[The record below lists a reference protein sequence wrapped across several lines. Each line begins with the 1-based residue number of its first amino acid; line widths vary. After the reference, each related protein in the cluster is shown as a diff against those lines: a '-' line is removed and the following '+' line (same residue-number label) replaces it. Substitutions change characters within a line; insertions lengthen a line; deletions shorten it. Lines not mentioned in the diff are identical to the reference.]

1 MPFAEAKGARLYY
14 EEAGSGYPLVFV
26 HEFAGDYR
34 CWEEQMRYFSRY
46 YRCVAFNARGYPP
59 SDVPADPGLYGQ
71 EFAADDIAAVIR
83 HLGLPRAH
91 VVGLSQG
98 AFAALHFGMRHAE
111 LASALVL
118 AGCGSGALKA
128 DRERFQRESRA
139 KADQLEKEGIDKV
152 ALDMALAPSRVQLQ
166 NKNPRGFAEFV
177 KQLAEHSSA
186 GSAMTLR
193 RYQAAR
199 PSLYDLSHE
208 IAAVAIPTL
217 ILVGDEDEPC
227 LEPSLFLKRTMASA
241 GLWVFPKTGHALNL
255 EEPALFNQ
263 VVRDFLATVELGKWM
278 PRDPRSR
285 ATTIFNAARAEKAG

>member
-1 MPFAEAKGARLYY
+1 MPFAEAEGARLYY

-34 CWEEQMRYFSRY
+34 CWEQQMRDFSRS
-46 YRCVAFNARGYPP
+46 YRCIAFNARGYPP
-59 SDVPADPGLYGQ
+59 SDVPADPSLYGQ

-98 AFAALHFGMRHAE
+98 ASAALHFGMRHAE
-111 LASALVL
+111 LVSALVL
-118 AGCGSGALKA
+118 AGCGSGAPKA

-139 KADQLEKEGIDKV
+139 KADQLENEGIDKI
-152 ALDMALAPSRVQLQ
+152 AADMALAPNRVQLQ
-166 NKNPRGFAEFV
+166 NKDPRGFTEFV

-193 RYQAAR
+193 RYQAMR

-208 IAAVAIPTL
+208 IAAIASPTL

-241 GLWVFPKTGHALNL
+241 GLWVFPKTGHAMNL

-263 VVRDFLATVELGKWM
+263 VVRSFLAAVELGKWM

-285 ATTIFNAARAEKAG
+285 ATAMFTAAKAEKAV

>member
-1 MPFAEAKGARLYY
+1 MPFAEAKGAKLYY
-14 EEAGSGYPLVFV
+14 EEAGSGYPIVFV
-26 HEFAGDYR
+26 HEFGGDHR
-34 CWEEQMRYFSRY
+34 CWEQQMRYFSRH

-59 SDVPADPGLYGQ
+59 SDVPDEAALYGQ

-83 HLGLPRAH
+83 HIGQPRAH

-98 AFAALHFGMRHAE
+98 AFAALHFGMRHPD

-118 AGCGSGALKA
+118 AGCGSGAPKA

-139 KADQLEKEGIDKV
+139 KADQLEKEGIDKL
-152 ALDMALAPSRVQLQ
+152 ALDMALAPTRVQLQ
-166 NKNPRGFAEFV
+166 NKDPRGFAEFV
-177 KQLAEHSSA
+177 QHLAEHSSL

-193 RYQAAR
+193 NYQAAR
-199 PSLYDLSHE
+199 PSLYDLGPE

-227 LEPSLFLKRTMASA
+227 LEASLYLKRTISAS
-241 GLWVFPKTGHALNL
+241 GLSVFPKTGHPMNL
-255 EEPALFNQ
+255 EEPDLFNQ
-263 VVRDFLATVELGKWM
+263 AVADFLAAVEIGKWL

-285 ATTIFNAARAEKAG
+285 AGSMFAAAGA